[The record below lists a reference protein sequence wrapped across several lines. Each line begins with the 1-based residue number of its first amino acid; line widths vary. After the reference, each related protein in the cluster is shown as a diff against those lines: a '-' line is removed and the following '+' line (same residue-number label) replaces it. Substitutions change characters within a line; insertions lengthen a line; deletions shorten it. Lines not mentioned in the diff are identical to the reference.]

1 MNPSVQPGQRRV
13 GRFHV
18 LTDFHFQQRYS
29 HAALAELAI
38 RGGADTIQFRQK
50 RGFDRHVLLSAR
62 RTAAVCRDMGVPLLV
77 DDRIDLAQAV
87 GAEGVHVGQEDLPVG
102 IVRRIL
108 GSDAIVG
115 ATATNVDQAIEAEEQ
130 GASYIG
136 FGPVFRTRSKDN
148 PASTKGLYG
157 LREACDAVRIPVIAI
172 SGITPERVE
181 GVMSA
186 GAWGFAVMTG
196 VSTADDPAAAAR
208 TYRTALSATLKAVA
222 P

>member
-1 MNPSVQPGQRRV
+1 MNPSVQPGERRL
-13 GRFHV
+13 GRLHV

-50 RGFDRHVLLSAR
+50 RGFDRHLLISAR
-62 RTAAVCRDMGVPLLV
+62 RTAAVCRDMGVPLVV

-87 GAEGVHVGQEDLPVG
+87 GAQGVHVGQEDLPVG

-115 ATATNVDQAIEAEEQ
+115 ATATTTEQAIRAEEQ
-130 GASYIG
+130 GATYIG

-148 PASTKGLYG
+148 PASTKGLEG
-157 LREACDAVRIPVIAI
+157 LREACRAVRIPVIAI
-172 SGITPERVE
+172 SGITPDRVE
-181 GVMSA
+181 GVMAA
-186 GAWGFAVMTG
+186 GAYGIAVMTG
-196 VSTADDPAAAAR
+196 ISTAADPAAAAR
-208 TYRTALSATLKAVA
+208 AYRQVLSASLKAIPA
-222 P
+222 

>member
-1 MNPSVQPGQRRV
+1 MNSSAQPGGPRL

-50 RGFDRHVLLSAR
+50 RGFDRHVLISAR
-62 RTAAVCRDMGVPLLV
+62 RTARVCREMGVPLLI

-87 GAEGVHVGQEDLPVG
+87 GASGVHVGQEDLPVG

-115 ATATNVDQAIEAEEQ
+115 ATATTAEQAIEAEEQ

-136 FGPVFRTRSKDN
+136 FGPVFRTQSKDN
-148 PASTKGLYG
+148 PASTKGLDG
-157 LREACDAVRIPVIAI
+157 LRETCVAVRIPVIAI
-172 SGITPERVE
+172 SGITPDRVG

-186 GAWGFAVMTG
+186 GAYGIAVMTG
-196 VSTADDPAAAAR
+196 VSTADDPASAAR
-208 TYRTALSATLKAVA
+208 SYRQALSASLKATA
-222 P
+222 G